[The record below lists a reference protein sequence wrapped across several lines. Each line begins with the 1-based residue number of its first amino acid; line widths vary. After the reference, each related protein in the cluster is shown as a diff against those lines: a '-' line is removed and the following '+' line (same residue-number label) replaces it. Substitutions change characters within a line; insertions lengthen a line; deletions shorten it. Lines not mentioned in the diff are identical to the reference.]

1 MDEAWRTVSGAS
13 SAMQEIQER
22 IKGYGESLFAWGV
35 TKTHPDTE
43 EIKKLQEKVELFNA
57 SAPIEENKAESLYVS
72 KRLDDFLI
80 KQEIYWH
87 QCSRV
92 FWLKHGDKN
101 TKFFYSKASQRRCQN
116 FIQGI
121 RNQQ

>member
-22 IKGYGESLFAWGV
+22 IKGCGESLFAWGV

-43 EIKKLQEKVELFNA
+43 EIKKLQEKVELFNE

>member
-22 IKGYGESLFAWGV
+22 IKGCGESLFAWGV

-43 EIKKLQEKVELFNA
+43 EIKKFQEKVELFNA